1 MGGEREG
8 GKGGM
13 GGEREE
19 GKGGVWAPRYPQ
31 VPPYTFSKSE
41 QTVQYI
47 PQKMKI
53 FRIAFSNKLDQVPG
67 PSLGQQGGQVPAQVP
82 PGTTVHF
89 L

>member
-13 GGEREE
+13 GGEREG

-53 FRIAFSNKLDQVPG
+53 FRIAFSNKLDMLSFLFCFVL
-67 PSLGQQGGQVPAQVP
+67 SFVAQKVR